1 MLSAYSSRIFPK
13 TLHKNPI
20 SPSIAFSLLKKFSP
34 STPLFQVRAMADSSA
49 ASSPFKKIQ
58 IQRGDSVSICCR
70 VFLIYSSFIVLIS
83 GLRWMNKRKWMMGFQ
98 FFRVFIWSEI
108 VLNEWSFLCKESF
121 FELLHGLSWG
131 EVVEWLKI
139 AAFSFSNRGLE
150 ENRFCCRCLWYF

>member
-1 MLSAYSSRIFPK
+1 MGAVRNRQNLSVEGRWNLSKYWFKAIAMLSAYSSRIFPK

-70 VFLIYSSFIVLIS
+70 VFFFFNLFFVYCFDFWFKMDEQKKMNDGFPIFSRFYLVWNCFE
-83 GLRWMNKRKWMMGFQ
+83 WM
-98 FFRVFIWSEI
+98 VFS
-108 VLNEWSFLCKESF
+108 L
-121 FELLHGLSWG
+121 
-131 EVVEWLKI
+131 
-139 AAFSFSNRGLE
+139 
-150 ENRFCCRCLWYF
+150 